1 MNATTEI
8 VKTDVV
14 LIGAG
19 IMSATLG
26 TLLKEVSP
34 DINIT
39 VFEQLD
45 AVAKESSHEL
55 NNAGTGHAA
64 LCELNYTAEQADS
77 SVDIQRAINI
87 NEKFKLSV
95 QFWSYLVTHG
105 RIDKPEEFIQQ
116 LPHMS
121 FVQGEK
127 DVAFLKKRYKAM
139 VKHPLFKNMTYS
151 EDREV
156 LAEWFPLMMENRDTQ
171 TPVAATKI
179 DTGTDINFGELTR
192 KLFKHLNNS
201 GVKTHFNHT
210 VKSFYKT
217 DEGWAITV
225 LDKLTGQSRVHH
237 TKFVFIG
244 AGGGSLHLLQK
255 TGIPESHHIG
265 GFPVSGIFLQ
275 CKNPEVAERH
285 FAKVY
290 GKAALGAPPMSVPH
304 LDTRFVQGKR
314 TLLFGPFAGFTPKFL
329 KYGSVMDLPTSVR
342 PHNLTTMLIAGKKNL
357 DLTKYLIEQVKL
369 TKEQRMDELRQFY
382 PNAKSEDWEL
392 IEAGQRVQ
400 IIKDTATE
408 KGSLQ
413 FGTEVIS
420 AADGSVAALL
430 GASPG
435 ASTSVQVMLEV
446 LQKCFADKIPDLQ
459 DKLQEMIPSLG
470 KNLAENLEL
479 LDHIQRDVRE
489 SLGLKVMW

>member
-1 MNATTEI
+1 MNAQVTE
-8 VKTDVV
+8 KSDVV

-26 TLLKEVSP
+26 TLLKEVAP
-34 DINIT
+34 ELKIT
-39 VFEQLD
+39 VFEQLN

-64 LCELNYTAEQADS
+64 LCELNYTAEQADG
-77 SVDIQRAINI
+77 SVDIKRAIGI
-87 NEKFKLSV
+87 NEKFKLSL
-95 QFWSYLVTHG
+95 QLWAYLVNNG

-127 DVAFLKKRYKAM
+127 DVQFLKNRYEAM
-139 VKHPLFKNMTYS
+139 VKHPLFRNMEYS
-151 EDREV
+151 EDPAV
-156 LAEWFPLMMENRDTQ
+156 LAQWFPLMMENRD
-171 TPVAATKI
+171 PNIPIAATKV
-179 DTGTDINFGELTR
+179 DTGTDINFGALTR
-192 KLFKHLNNS
+192 KLFAHLEKEQ
-201 GVKTHFNHT
+201 VAIHCNHQ
-210 VKSFYKT
+210 VKSFQKT
-217 DEGWAITV
+217 SEGWAITV
-225 LDKLTGQSRVHH
+225 QDKTSGKTFVHH

-244 AGGGSLHLLQK
+244 GGGGSLHLLQK

-265 GFPVSGIFLQ
+265 GFPVSGIFLA
-275 CKNPEVAERH
+275 CNNPDIASQH

-304 LDTRFVQGKR
+304 LDTRFIDGKR
-314 TLLFGPFAGFTPKFL
+314 TLLFGPFAGFSPKFL
-329 KYGSVMDLPTSVR
+329 KNGSIFDLPTSVR
-342 PHNLTTMLIAGKKNL
+342 PHNLTTMLAASKKNL
-357 DLTKYLIEQVKL
+357 DLTKYLLDQVKL
-369 TKEQRMDELRQFY
+369 TKEQRVDELRQFY

-446 LQKCFADKIPDLQ
+446 LEKCFSDKIPDLQ
-459 DKLQEMIPSLG
+459 DKLQVMIPSLG
-470 KNLAENLEL
+470 KNLADHLDL
-479 LDHIQRDVRE
+479 LDHIQTAVRE
-489 SLGLKVMW
+489 SLGLKTL

>member
-1 MNATTEI
+1 MNAQVTE
-8 VKTDVV
+8 KSDVV

-26 TLLKEVSP
+26 TLLKEVAP
-34 DINIT
+34 ELKIT
-39 VFEQLD
+39 VFEQLN

-64 LCELNYTAEQADS
+64 LCELNYTAEQADG
-77 SVDIQRAINI
+77 SVDIKRAIGI
-87 NEKFKLSV
+87 NEKFKLSL
-95 QFWSYLVTHG
+95 QLWAYLVNNG

-127 DVAFLKKRYKAM
+127 DVQFLKNRYEAM
-139 VKHPLFKNMTYS
+139 VKHPLFRNMEYS
-151 EDREV
+151 EDPAV
-156 LAEWFPLMMENRDTQ
+156 LAQWFPLMMENRD
-171 TPVAATKI
+171 PSIPIAATKV
-179 DTGTDINFGELTR
+179 DTGTDINFGALTR
-192 KLFKHLNNS
+192 KLFAHLEKEQ
-201 GVKTHFNHT
+201 VAIHCNHQ
-210 VKSFYKT
+210 VKSFQKT
-217 DEGWAITV
+217 SEGWAITV
-225 LDKLTGQSRVHH
+225 QDKTSGKTFVHH
-237 TKFVFIG
+237 AKFVFIDG
-244 AGGGSLHLLQK
+244 GGGSLHLLQK

-265 GFPVSGIFLQ
+265 GFPVSGIFLA
-275 CKNPEVAERH
+275 CNNPDIASQH

-304 LDTRFVQGKR
+304 LDTRFIDGKR
-314 TLLFGPFAGFTPKFL
+314 TLLFGPFAGFSPKFL
-329 KYGSVMDLPTSVR
+329 KNGSIFDLPSSVR
-342 PHNLTTMLIAGKKNL
+342 PHNLTTMLAASKKNL
-357 DLTKYLIEQVKL
+357 DLTKYLLDQVKL
-369 TKEQRMDELRQFY
+369 TKEQRVDELRQFY

-446 LQKCFADKIPDLQ
+446 LEKCFSDKIPDLQ
-459 DKLQEMIPSLG
+459 DKLQVMIPSLG
-470 KNLAENLEL
+470 KNLADHLDL
-479 LDHIQRDVRE
+479 LDHIQTAVRE
-489 SLGLKVMW
+489 SLGLKTLW